1 MLDMPSNK
9 TAGVN
14 IGIGTSIIRIG
25 FWGPL
30 NYTFNKE
37 PPKILLVIIQ
47 APILTP
53 TIDHN
58 KGLCKLFEILEEG
71 TVTASRR
78 SFRTTS
84 FTP

>member
-14 IGIGTSIIRIG
+14 IGMGTSIIRIG

-47 APILTP
+47 API
-53 TIDHN
+53 
-58 KGLCKLFEILEEG
+58 
-71 TVTASRR
+71 
-78 SFRTTS
+78 
-84 FTP
+84 